1 MKPRVV
7 IISMLLMYAS
17 ACKKKPINEIHD
29 SCYTY
34 EFANFSVNDTLQ
46 IIKDETF
53 QGINMSFLFGGKP
66 TGEWSVALQS
76 EFYALSISCKDV
88 LSNESYNSMN
98 FNTWKASI
106 EQQLNYSLETSEALQ
121 QIIFDDFRANKVYTS
136 NDVFCGKVETTV
148 LKTSVC
154 QFMEL
159 SYNLVFPIED
169 NSDSIRISGK
179 LKVTVPPKK

>member
-1 MKPRVV
+1 MKIR
-7 IISMLLMYAS
+7 ILLLSLLAIAAS
-17 ACKKKPINEIHD
+17 ACKKKPINEIDD
-29 SCYTY
+29 SCYAF
-34 EFANFSVNDTLQ
+34 EFASFSVNDTLQ
-46 IIKDETF
+46 IIKDEIF
-53 QGINMSFLFGGKP
+53 QGSNLNYLFGGKP

-88 LSNESYNSMN
+88 LSIESYNSMN
-98 FNTWKASI
+98 FETWKASI
-106 EQQLNYSLETSEALQ
+106 EKQLNYSLETSNALQ
-121 QIIFDDFRANKVYTS
+121 QIIFDDFRANKVYTT
-136 NDVFCGKVETTV
+136 NDVFRGKVETIV

-159 SYNLVFPIED
+159 SYNLTFPVAE